1 MKMNGVYGAAMG
13 TEPILEIKDLEV
25 SFDDGDGKMVP
36 AIRGISY
43 SVGEEVLGIVGE
55 SGSGKSVSTACIL
68 RLLPPEGHIT
78 GGQILF
84 EGKDLLRMS
93 REEIAAIRGNRIS
106 MIFQDP
112 MTSLDPLFSI
122 GYQIEETLRKHT
134 ALNADERKARVIELL
149 TMVGIN
155 QPEKRMCQ
163 YPHEF
168 SGGMRQ
174 RAMIAMALAC
184 DPKLLIADEPT
195 TALDVTIQAQILDL
209 LKELKTR
216 LHMSVIFITHDLGV
230 VSDICDRI
238 IVMYAGKIV
247 EEGDKRQIFYNHMHP
262 YTEGLLQSVPD
273 IKQDRKTEMV
283 PIEGNPPD
291 METINDDS
299 CAFAPRCRYAMNI
312 CVKSCPENAEYESGH
327 SAACWKCIKEYRESR
342 GLL

>member
-1 MKMNGVYGAAMG
+1 MAS
-13 TEPILEIKDLEV
+13 EPVLEIKNLAV
-25 SFDDGDGKMVP
+25 SFENSDRKSVP

-55 SGSGKSVSTACIL
+55 SGSGKSVSTSCIL
-68 RLLPPEGHIT
+68 RLLPPEGHIDS
-78 GGQILF
+78 GEILF
-84 EGKDLLRMS
+84 EGKDLLKMS
-93 REEIAAIRGNRIS
+93 SEEIASVRGNKIS

-112 MTSLDPLFSI
+112 MTSLDPLFTI
-122 GYQIEETLRKHT
+122 GYQIDETLRKHT
-134 ALNADERKARVIELL
+134 GMNAEARKARIIELL
-149 TMVGIN
+149 ILVGIN
-155 QPEKRMCQ
+155 QPEKRMNQ

-209 LKELKTR
+209 LKELKTK

-238 IVMYAGKIV
+238 IVMYAGEIV
-247 EEGDKRQIFYNHMHP
+247 EEGTKRQIFYSHMHP

-291 METINDDS
+291 METIRSDS
-299 CAFAPRCRYAMNI
+299 CAFSSRCRYAMKI
-312 CVKSCPENAEYESGH
+312 CAERSPESVEYDEGH
-327 SAACWKCIKEYRESR
+327 AAACWKCVRDYNEAHSDDRK
-342 GLL
+342 